1 MSEEK
6 KNIFQCLKHGP
17 LVKQIKQNVQIFDG
31 VVIWS
36 SKSISKRL
44 KYTVQKVLMFYIDSL
59 HFNDQAIQTIQWTII
74 ILLWFYNIFGG

>member
-44 KYTVQKVLMFYIDSL
+44 KYTVQKVLMFYIDNL
-59 HFNDQAIQTIQWTII
+59 HFNDQTIQTIQWTIK
-74 ILLWFYNIFGG
+74 ILLWFYYIFIG